1 MTNGVLAFARM
12 NFWAW
17 LKNLAYQDI
26 AILTLADAPT
36 DGTSGTA
43 AGKAGPGCLLI
54 DTNNKILYINTGT
67 KASPT
72 WTKVGTQS

>member
-1 MTNGVLAFARM
+1 MITSPSIRAAQVDAANSGVFVLVNAG
-12 NFWAW
+12 
-17 LKNLAYQDI
+17 
-26 AILTLADAPT
+26 APS

-43 AGKAGPGCLLI
+43 VGIAGPGCLLV
-54 DTNNKILYINTGT
+54 DTTNAFLYINTNT